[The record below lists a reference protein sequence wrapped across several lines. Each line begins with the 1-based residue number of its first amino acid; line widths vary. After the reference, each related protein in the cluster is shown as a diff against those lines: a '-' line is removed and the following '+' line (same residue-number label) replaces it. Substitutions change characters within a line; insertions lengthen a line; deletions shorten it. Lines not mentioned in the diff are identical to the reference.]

1 MQLVIKGT
9 NHEGEICTEGRI
21 FRLIDVGTTVDAVGV
36 QSECTTVII
45 TFLTTALRSPTLWL
59 VLGGLA
65 LLFPEPL
72 VSVLAAAEVDAWG
85 H

>member
-1 MQLVIKGT
+1 MLV
-9 NHEGEICTEGRI
+9 
-21 FRLIDVGTTVDAVGV
+21 DVGTTVDAVGV

-45 TFLTTALRSPTLWL
+45 FLTAALRSPTLWL

-65 LLFPEPL
+65 LLFPAPL
-72 VSVLAAAEVDAWG
+72 VSVLAAAEVDALG